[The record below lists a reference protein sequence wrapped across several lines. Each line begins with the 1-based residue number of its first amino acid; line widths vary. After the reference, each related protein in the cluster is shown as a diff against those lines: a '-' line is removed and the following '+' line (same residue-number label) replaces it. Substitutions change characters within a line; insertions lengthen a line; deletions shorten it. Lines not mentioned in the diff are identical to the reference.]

1 MALENLAKNVI
12 RCARCSNCKWVPGA
26 HVKSWRYAQICPS
39 IFRYN
44 FHAYSG
50 GGRVITGGA
59 LLLGRMEL
67 TDEVVDVI
75 YKCQLCGGCDIA
87 CRPSEGGFVEPL
99 DVIRELRIKAISEGF
114 LIPEH
119 SVVIEGLKNEDNM
132 MQKLKKERG
141 DWANGLDVKN
151 LNKEKAEI
159 ALHVGCRASFDPDLK
174 DMIRGVVK
182 LMKEAGVDFGIMGKD
197 EACCGGRAY
206 SMGYMGEFTK
216 FAEHNIE
223 AWENAGVKTVI
234 VICSDG
240 FGALR
245 NLYPMV
251 NKKMDIEVMHIT
263 QYISALIREGRI
275 KLDKEVPVKVTYHDP
290 CNLGRLGEAYSPWK
304 GGCERKLPGPII
316 EFDPPKP
323 ERYGSGGV
331 YDEPRDILKA
341 IPGVELVEM
350 ERIREH
356 SWCCGAGGGVLD
368 AFPDFALFTAKERIE
383 EAKSTGAE
391 AIATSCPWCIR
402 TLRDALKGMR
412 DNMPVYD
419 VIELAMKAM

>member
-1 MALENLAKNVI
+1 MALENFAKNVL
-12 RCARCSNCKWVPGA
+12 RCLRCSNCKWVPGA
-26 HVKSWRYAQICPS
+26 YVKSWRYAQICPS

-50 GGRVITGGA
+50 GGRVITAGA

-87 CRPSEGGFVEPL
+87 CRPSVGGFVEPL
-99 DVIRELRIKAISEGF
+99 DVIRELRIKAVSEGF

-132 MQKLKKERG
+132 MQKPKKERG
-141 DWANGLDVKN
+141 DWADGLDVKN
-151 LNKEKAEI
+151 LTKQKAEI
-159 ALHVGCRASFDPDLK
+159 ALHAGCRVSFDPDLRNI
-174 DMIRGVVK
+174 IRGVVK
-182 LMKEAGVDFGIMGKD
+182 LLKEAGVDFGIMGKD

-206 SMGYMGEFTK
+206 NMGYMWEFTK

-223 AWENAGVKTVI
+223 SWRNAGVKKVI
-234 VICSDG
+234 VVCSDG
-240 FGALR
+240 FGALQ
-245 NLYPMV
+245 NLYPIV
-251 NKKMDIEVMHIT
+251 NKGIDIEVTHIT
-263 QYISALIREGRI
+263 QYISDLIREGRI
-275 KLDKEVPVKVTYHDP
+275 KFNKEVPVRVTYHDP

-304 GGCERKLPGPII
+304 GVERKLPGPII

-323 ERYGSGGV
+323 ERYGRGGV
-331 YDEPRDILKA
+331 YDPPRNILKA

-402 TLRDALKGMR
+402 TLRDALKEIGN
-412 DNMPVYD
+412 NMPVYD
-419 VIELAMKAM
+419 VIELATKAI